1 MHNRTSNIEDMDGCC
16 LTLDPIFEV
25 KPLPESLVK
34 VGGLVVNGIV
44 VGVKP
49 LALLSSHLLQKV
61 PDLEFV
67 LRMENVPKG
76 TRQLVSTPHPLLHGN
91 VTP

>member
-1 MHNRTSNIEDMDGCC
+1 MMA
-16 LTLDPIFEV
+16 LTLDPIFDVE
-25 KPLPESLVK
+25 PLPESLVK
-34 VGGLVVNGIV
+34 VGGLVVDGII

-49 LALLSSHLLQKV
+49 LSFLNGYFLQKV

-76 TRQLVSTPHPLLHGN
+76 TRQLVSTPYPLLHRN